1 MIPPSTHFW
10 KRFSHFAGSAI
21 FALCVWQ
28 GSAAADPALW
38 VLKDADSTIYLFGTF
53 HAMKPEINWHNPRL
67 DAAFAAS
74 SELWVEET
82 GDDDQQLMS
91 QLVGRYGL
99 DPKHPL
105 FDKLPLAQQ
114 QKLLRAARQAHLDP
128 AQVNALRPWLAAV
141 TLTIV
146 PLIEAGY
153 DPDKGVDHSLRAAAE
168 ASGKPVHA
176 FETPEMQFRIFADLP
191 PAEELDALKQ
201 SLLDIDRGPA
211 AINQLV
217 SAWLAGDVGAID
229 AISSADLR
237 QMSPNLYR
245 AIFLNRNA
253 AWTKRIEQILAGQG
267 TVFIAVGAA
276 HFAGA
281 DSVIAML
288 ARDGYQVVRE

>member
-1 MIPPSTHFW
+1 MLVSVPLQ
-10 KRFSHFAGSAI
+10 RLVGLLAGI
-21 FALCVWQ
+21 VIALC
-28 GSAAADPALW
+28 AALAPARADPALW

-53 HAMKPEINWHNPRL
+53 HAIKPEMNWHNPML

-91 QLVGRYGL
+91 QLINRYGL

-105 FDKLPLAQQ
+105 FDKLPLAEQ
-114 QKLLRAARQAHLDP
+114 QKLLQASQRAHLDP
-128 AQVNALRPWLAAV
+128 AQVNDWRPWYAAV
-141 TLTIV
+141 VLTVV
-146 PLIEAGY
+146 PIIEAGY
-153 DPDKGVDHSLRAAAE
+153 DPNAGVDHSLRAAAE
-168 ASGKPVHA
+168 AAGKPVHA
-176 FETPEMQFRIFADLP
+176 FETAEQQLRIFADLP
-191 PAEELDALKQ
+191 AAEELDGLKQ

-211 AINQLV
+211 VVNQLV
-217 SAWLAGDVGAID
+217 SAWLAGDVGTID

-245 AIFLNRNA
+245 SIFLSRNA
-253 AWTKRIEQILAGQG
+253 AWTKRIEQILAGKG

-276 HFAGA
+276 HFAGP

-288 ARDGYQVVRE
+288 ARDGYQVTRE